1 MPTDFHHNIFYF
13 YKGGQED
20 DNART
25 RQLEDNTTKAL
36 INVLENIDLQITV
49 KFLRYI
55 GVSVEEINNVQ
66 CCLQK
71 NDIGTSAL
79 QRKKE
84 LILLAI
90 VPERKNELLI
100 TKIDKHHSRPDAWI
114 YGDKYAILVESKV
127 VGYLDYSQ
135 MREHYKKLGIN
146 SKRKPEYYEITWGEV
161 QRFFKNEL
169 NSLSNN
175 ANSSK
180 TFLLNQFTE
189 YLDMCNLTDFNGF
202 DSDFFDYFFSH
213 DNEESRIW
221 VKRKINSFA
230 SMIFNEMSKVDKSF
244 YQNFDQGQLKTKD
257 NSSWI
262 AFGPKNKKYRKH
274 AHLTIR
280 FDSQG
285 IEIFINI
292 ETKPATENFKKNIKN
307 RPEKLKKAIKELCSI
322 SNLTFVV
329 EKREKVVASKY
340 NYLKLLEI
348 ESYALIEEK
357 LSDSTYDFFISSINT
372 TDLPSI
378 NIIKRIE
385 RNDAIEF
392 SSGNTPEQLVNEL
405 IKTTT
410 KFHKF
415 IVFSNNPISQSQKT
429 TNIISSRVEQRSIED
444 HFVKWRKNNN
454 PINNWGLTW
463 FLANE
468 FAKRFYSSHGIAPQ
482 VTSHEGLGYY
492 GITFDPVHCMV
503 NRECTETLGRL
514 TMFGN
519 VENWQTGSPGDHGL
533 NTIEMCERGVPIEE
547 IFKQSISHL
556 RLPAIPERTHLNCR
570 HKRWGNSF
578 LLLFEIA
585 TYLAIEY
592 DHETIKIW
600 NHPDHTQNYIEK
612 LDPKTDMQ
620 EHLGAFVFQH
630 KEHQIIFASDGREL
644 SGKHKDNYWKRYME
658 GESTFSLYEDLA
670 TKLKLQ

>member
-36 INVLENIDLQITV
+36 INILENIDRQITV

-66 CCLQK
+66 YCLQK

-90 VPERKNELLI
+90 VPERKNELLV
-100 TKIDKHHSRPDAWI
+100 TKIEKHHSRPDAWI
-114 YGDKYAILVESKV
+114 YGDEYAILVESKV

-135 MREHYKKLGIN
+135 MREHYQKLDVN

-161 QRFFKNEL
+161 QLFFKNEL
-169 NSLSNN
+169 NSLDNDVNASNL
-175 ANSSK
+175 
-180 TFLLNQFTE
+180 FLLNQFTE

-221 VKRKINSFA
+221 VKNKINSFA
-230 SMIFNEMSKVDKSF
+230 SLIFNEMSKVDKLF
-244 YQNFDQGQLKTKD
+244 YQDFDQGQLKTKD
-257 NSSWI
+257 ISSWI
-262 AFGPKNKKYRKH
+262 AFGPKNKKYRKL

-292 ETKPATENFKKNIKN
+292 ETKPATENFKQNIKN
-307 RPEKLKKAIKELCSI
+307 QPNKLKKAIKELCNI
-322 SNLTFVV
+322 CDLTFMV
-329 EKREKVVASKY
+329 EKREQDVASKY
-340 NYLKLLEI
+340 NYFKLLEI
-348 ESYALIEEK
+348 ESYALKEEK
-357 LSDSTYDFFISSINT
+357 ISDSTYDFFISSIGNIA
-372 TDLPSI
+372 LPSI

-385 RNDAIEF
+385 RNDAIAL
-392 SSGNTPEQLVNEL
+392 SSGNSPKRLINEL

-410 KFHKF
+410 KFHNF
-415 IVFSNNPISQSQKT
+415 IVFCNNPASKPQKET
-429 TNIISSRVEQRSIED
+429 VTLYTKVSQRSIED
-444 HFVKWRKNNN
+444 HFDKWRKNNN
-454 PINNWGLTW
+454 PINNWGLAW

-482 VTSHEGLGYY
+482 VTTHEGLGYY
-492 GITFDPVHCMV
+492 GITLEPLHCKV
-503 NRECTETLGRL
+503 NREDTEPLGRL

-519 VENWQTGSPGDHGL
+519 VENWQSGVAGDHGL
-533 NTIEMCERGVPIEE
+533 NTIEMCERGLPSEE
-547 IFKQSISHL
+547 IVKLSISHL
-556 RLPAIPERTHLNCR
+556 RLPNIPEGTHLSCR
-570 HKRWGNSF
+570 HKRCGNSF
-578 LLLFEIA
+578 MLLFEIA
-585 TYLAIEY
+585 TFLGIKY
-592 DHETIKIW
+592 DHETINIW
-600 NHPDHTQNYIEK
+600 NHPYHTQNYIEK
-612 LDPKTDMQ
+612 LDPKADMQ
-620 EHLGAFVFQH
+620 EHLGAFIFQH
-630 KEHQIIFASDGREL
+630 HEHQIILASDGREL
-644 SGKHKDNYWKRYME
+644 SGKQKENYWKRYME